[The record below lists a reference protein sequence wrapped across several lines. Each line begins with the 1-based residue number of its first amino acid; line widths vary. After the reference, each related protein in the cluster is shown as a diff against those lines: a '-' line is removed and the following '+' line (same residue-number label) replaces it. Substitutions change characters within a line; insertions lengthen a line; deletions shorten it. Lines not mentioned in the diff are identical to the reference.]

1 MTELKINRSK
11 FAMYINTTPATTAT
25 YKLVGTGFTT
35 AMINYNPEVI
45 KEAYINQDSNSSV
58 VEKYSPE
65 IPLEGKFIT
74 GNDAQDYI
82 ETKRRARSTGSNAE
96 TDVLFVYLW
105 TTPSNT
111 DNYACEKQPVV
122 IAFDKFGGD
131 GGTFMQ
137 TGCTL
142 HGNGDPV
149 QGTFDVSASTFTAS

>member
-1 MTELKINRSK
+1 MTEAKINRSK
-11 FAMYINTTPATTAT
+11 FAMYINTTPTTTAT

-35 AMINYNPEVI
+35 AMINYNPEVV

-58 VEKYSPE
+58 IEKYSPE

-74 GNDAQDYI
+74 GNDAQDYL

-111 DNYACEKQPVV
+111 DNYVCEKQPVA

-131 GGTFMQ
+131 AGDIHDVGTYF
-137 TGCTL
+137 
-142 HGNGDPV
+142 
-149 QGTFDVSASTFTAS
+149 